1 MNATQSIELYTIL
14 FYVSMTVAIVGLVAA
29 VGLFFL
35 LDIPTV
41 FALMTGRARRKTI
54 ERIAHSSNSGQ
65 LRKREDAQR
74 MLDQTKATSDNLKR
88 GRGADTPTERQSA
101 SPGEQETELLRED
114 EQSMTLL
121 KTAIGQETAERAAQD
136 DADDGLTTKLSKQPV
151 KLGKFELTETTVLI
165 HTDESI

>member
-1 MNATQSIELYTIL
+1 
-14 FYVSMTVAIVGLVAA
+14 
-29 VGLFFL
+29 
-35 LDIPTV
+35 
-41 FALMTGRARRKTI
+41 
-54 ERIAHSSNSGQ
+54 
-65 LRKREDAQR
+65 

-114 EQSMTLL
+114 EQSTTLL